1 MVHVVTCKKRSNPQI
16 LHKYVIFAQLYHPF
30 LPSRRPLFFGFCFDM
45 LHYSFATASLFLRSI
60 ERTGSERTTTQSPGT
75 VKENPN
81 KKDSEGGVMAD
92 S

>member
-1 MVHVVTCKKRSNPQI
+1 VHIATRKKRSNPQI
-16 LHKYVIFAQLYHPF
+16 LRKYVIFAQSYHPF
-30 LPSRRPLFFGFCFDM
+30 LLPRRPVFFGFCFDL
-45 LHYSFATASLFLRSI
+45 LHHSFATASLFLRSI

-81 KKDSEGGVMAD
+81 KKDNEGGVMAD